1 MICQQSVAKFE
12 SKIYQIGRFNSRRFP
27 EKLNIE
33 AKVDSKMSL
42 KFNFIIKIQDWTL
55 QQLARYL
62 VTYLST
68 NHLKYLS
75 PEWSLKSDN
84 FSTISTVILFRAVA
98 IIIMVMIGLL
108 QKEKKEITL
117 AVNEM
122 RFFHKMIRREEVEGC
137 FWLNYPWNSK
147 AVKKHFVVM
156 HGGWNKSSSFLFYT
170 DGNTSNSCYC
180 PRSLI

>member
-108 QKEKKEITL
+108 QKEKR
-117 AVNEM
+117 N
-122 RFFHKMIRREEVEGC
+122 
-137 FWLNYPWNSK
+137 
-147 AVKKHFVVM
+147 
-156 HGGWNKSSSFLFYT
+156 
-170 DGNTSNSCYC
+170 NSCGEWNAFFSQDDKTGGGRGLLLAKL
-180 PRSLI
+180 PLKL